1 MNDERSRSDLDGFG
15 RGTHPAPTLE
25 TKVYLGRVGVAVVGA
40 RLTRLPTSDRDI
52 AFIDPAEHS
61 FHVFLGVERLLG
73 LQIENVHLPLRKIAL

>member
-1 MNDERSRSDLDGFG
+1 
-15 RGTHPAPTLE
+15 
-25 TKVYLGRVGVAVVGA
+25 VAVVGA

-52 AFIDPAEHS
+52 AFVDPAEHS